1 MAAMVQKLFVSPE
14 QLRTDSYILAS
25 KVVKDGFEP
34 DFMVGIWRGGAP
46 IGICVHEFL
55 KYKNINTDHIA
66 IRTSRYTGID
76 ETSETIGVHN
86 LGYLVERLTPEST
99 VLLVDDVF
107 DSGRSIEAIFA
118 ELKQKCGDK
127 MPTDVRVAT
136 IYYKPS
142 RNETGRAPDYFVSES
157 NEWIVFPHE
166 LEALT
171 LEEIAQSKGSVV
183 ADLLR

>member
-1 MAAMVQKLFVSPE
+1 MAAMIQKLFVTPE

-34 DFMVGIWRGGAP
+34 DFLVGVWRGGAP

-55 KYKNINTDHIA
+55 KYKNINCDHIS

-76 ETSETIGVHN
+76 ETSEVIGVHN
-86 LGYLVERLTPEST
+86 LGYLVERLTPTSK

-107 DSGRSIEAIFA
+107 DSGRSIEAIIA
-118 ELKQKCGDK
+118 EMKQKCGDK
-127 MPTDVRVAT
+127 MPANVRVAT
-136 IYYKPS
+136 IYYKPT
-142 RNETGRAPDYFVSES
+142 RNETGQAPDYYVTES
-157 NEWIVFPHE
+157 TEWIVFPHE

-171 LEEIAQSKGSVV
+171 LEEIVHSKGSIV

>member
-1 MAAMVQKLFVSPE
+1 MAATIQKLFVTPD

-55 KYKNINTDHIA
+55 KYKGINTDHIS

-76 ETSETIGVHN
+76 ETSETITVHN
-86 LGYLVERLTPEST
+86 LGYLAEKLTSASK

-107 DSGRSIEAIFA
+107 DSGRSIEAILH
-118 ELKQKCGDK
+118 EMKLKCGEN
-127 MPTDVRVAT
+127 MPLDVRVAT

-142 RNETGRAPDYFVSES
+142 RNETGKVPEYFVTES
-157 NEWIVFPHE
+157 TEWIVFPHE

-171 LEEIAQSKGSVV
+171 LEEIAESKGQIV